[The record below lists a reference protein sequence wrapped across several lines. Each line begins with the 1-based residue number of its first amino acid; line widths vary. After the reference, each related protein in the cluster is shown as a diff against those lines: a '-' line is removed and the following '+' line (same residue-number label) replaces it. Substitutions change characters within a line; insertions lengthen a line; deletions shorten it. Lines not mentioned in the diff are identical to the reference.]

1 MKATVT
7 KKGVVIPKELLEGV
21 KEVEIQK
28 EDDKISIIPIV
39 TADPILKLG
48 THPVVCGIT
57 DASEKHD
64 KYLYG
69 AAS

>member
-7 KKGVVIPKELLEGV
+7 ENGVVIPKKLLKGV

-28 EDDKISIIPIV
+28 EDDKISIIPIL
-39 TADPILKLG
+39 TKDTLLKLG
-48 THPVVCGIT
+48 TRPVRCGLT

-69 AAS
+69 VTS

>member
-1 MKATVT
+1 MKAAVT
-7 KKGVVIPKELLEGV
+7 ENGVVIPKKLLKGV

-28 EDDKISIIPIV
+28 EDNKISVIPIL
-39 TADPILKLG
+39 TKDTLLKLG
-48 THPVVCGIT
+48 THPVICGIT

-69 AAS
+69 ADS

>member
-1 MKATVT
+1 MKASVT
-7 KKGVVIPKELLEGV
+7 KQGLIIPKEFLEGI

-28 EDDKISIIPIV
+28 ENNKISIIPIV
-39 TADPILKLG
+39 TDDPILKLG
-48 THPVVCGIT
+48 THPVSCGIA

-69 AAS
+69 TVS